1 MKKYSRG
8 SSAIDRTYRLTGN
21 STPLAYM
28 LPVRHSRRYPLL
40 WFDEDKRENRALR
53 YAINQKTPF
62 EDEQDGNALL
72 EPVVFEN
79 GMLTVPRTNPVLQE
93 FLYYHP
99 LNGKAFEEVDKAKD
113 AEEELSIY
121 ELENDAMSK
130 ARKLDATQM
139 ENVLRVLY
147 GVDPSRMTSQEIKR
161 DIYIYIRNNPK
172 AFLEM
177 LDDPDLDMDAKVR
190 EMFEKNLLAFRNN
203 NKDIYI
209 NTPTNKKKLLT
220 IPFGVDPAD
229 AAVSYFKTEE
239 GIEIL
244 KHILSVMGN

>member
-1 MKKYSRG
+1 
-8 SSAIDRTYRLTGN
+8 
-21 STPLAYM
+21 
-28 LPVRHSRRYPLL
+28 L

-161 DIYIYIRNNPK
+161 DIYIYIRSNPK

-220 IPFGVDPAD
+220 IPFGVDPSD

>member
-1 MKKYSRG
+1 
-8 SSAIDRTYRLTGN
+8 
-21 STPLAYM
+21 
-28 LPVRHSRRYPLL
+28 L

-220 IPFGVDPAD
+220 IPFGVDPSD